1 MKDGKV
7 GLGANI
13 RDQSIHG
20 VLHLS
25 MYKFEPH
32 PSVPS
37 LSLQNPPH
45 HDDYQSAES

>member
-1 MKDGKV
+1 MG
-7 GLGANI
+7 GLDLGVNI
-13 RDQSIHG
+13 QDQSIHG

-32 PSVPS
+32 PWVPF

-45 HDDYQSAES
+45 YDDFQSAES